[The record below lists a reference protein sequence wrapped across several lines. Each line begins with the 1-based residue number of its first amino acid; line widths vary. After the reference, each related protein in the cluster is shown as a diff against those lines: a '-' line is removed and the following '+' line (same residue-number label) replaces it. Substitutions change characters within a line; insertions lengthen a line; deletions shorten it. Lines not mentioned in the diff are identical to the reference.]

1 MFINRIFSL
10 IATSSFRMICL
21 LSGQFMNC
29 PDIINNFN
37 NSMLGET
44 LIPFSSYQE
53 QLEMIDIFIKIDNK
67 IQSES
72 PFVKGDLKRIP

>member
-1 MFINRIFSL
+1 
-10 IATSSFRMICL
+10 
-21 LSGQFMNC
+21 MNC
-29 PDIINNFN
+29 PDIIDNFN

-72 PFVKGDLKRIP
+72 PFVKGDLNGTI

>member
-1 MFINRIFSL
+1 
-10 IATSSFRMICL
+10 
-21 LSGQFMNC
+21 MNC
-29 PDIINNFN
+29 PDIIDNFN

>member
-1 MFINRIFSL
+1 
-10 IATSSFRMICL
+10 
-21 LSGQFMNC
+21 
-29 PDIINNFN
+29 
-37 NSMLGET
+37 MLGET